1 MALPDYQ
8 QRGCT
13 NWSRLSSCFSLSTVA
28 GGALKGSKPS
38 AMGGLQ
44 PTESLRAVVTP
55 REPIRRKQSPP
66 LRPVASFA
74 QHQNKVSVDVCSV
87 VSFTYSSSPSF
98 HQKKKSEASLPHP
111 SSTSSSSA
119 NEPNISH
126 LKGVDSKLAQALLDE
141 LLEKD
146 TNITWNDIG
155 ITGALFSLIHY
166 SILHHMDLGVGLS
179 LFLPLGAG
187 SGNETTVCGQSANVV
202 KFRHSNAV
210 GLELPKQTLQEIV
223 ILPAINPEV
232 SRAQCDTCGVSSV
245 VFV

>member
-66 LRPVASFA
+66 TRPAASFA
-74 QHQNKVSVDVCSV
+74 QHQNKVSMDVCSV

-155 ITGALFSLIHY
+155 ITGALHFHSFIIPYYIIWIWGWGLAFFF
-166 SILHHMDLGVGLS
+166 LWGWGLGTRLLCV
-179 LFLPLGAG
+179 
-187 SGNETTVCGQSANVV
+187 E
-202 KFRHSNAV
+202 
-210 GLELPKQTLQEIV
+210 
-223 ILPAINPEV
+223 
-232 SRAQCDTCGVSSV
+232 GVS
-245 VFV
+245 